1 MMKMKTQDEARETC
15 KILKLE
21 HDYLLATI
29 TDRMKFRSKRDNVK
43 VKEISLLELKGN
55 TQALK

>member
-1 MMKMKTQDEARETC
+1 MKTQDEARETC